1 MASNL
6 NSGDLGYYESQQNGF
21 YDYPSKVHDKFFV
34 GKCERKTRP
43 VTVKAGQV
51 LKARSFVESDSEG
64 KMIAAKNFTEV
75 AKLTLVG
82 TLADTDTFIVAGLT
96 ITATGGVV
104 TAEEVIEILLTGAS
118 VGFGILTGSNTL
130 WDIKEDPNS
139 TTKAYFYSTVMGANV
154 TDLAVTGTHTSMT
167 TASIAKTEGA
177 TTYRAPAGILCFDV
191 DATSADVRASIYYE
205 VDVYATGIVWGVD
218 TAVDKVNVN
227 GTERACTA
235 YNTGCY
241 TELSQQRFVEQTEI
255 TILHESLGEG
265 ATHG

>member
-6 NSGDLGYYESQQNGF
+6 NSGDKGYYESQQNGF
-21 YDYPSKVHDKFFV
+21 YNYPSKVHDKFFV

-43 VTVKAGQV
+43 VTIKSGQV
-51 LKARSFVESDSEG
+51 LKARSLVESDSTG
-64 KMIAAKNFTEV
+64 KMVAVKNFTEV

-82 TLADTDTFIVAGLT
+82 TLADTDTFIVAGRT

-104 TAEEVIEILLTGAS
+104 TAAEVVEILLTGAS

-130 WDIKEDPNS
+130 WNLAEDPNS
-139 TTKAYFYSTVMGANV
+139 TTKLYFYSTVMGTNV

-167 TASIAKTEGA
+167 TASIAKTDGA
-177 TTYRAPAGILCFDV
+177 TTYRVPAGVLCFDV
-191 DATSADVRASIYYE
+191 DATSADVRASIFCE
-205 VDVYATGIVWGVD
+205 VNLYATGIVWGVD
-218 TAVDKVNVN
+218 TAVDVVNVN

-241 TELSQQRFVEQTEI
+241 TELSQQRLLENCEI